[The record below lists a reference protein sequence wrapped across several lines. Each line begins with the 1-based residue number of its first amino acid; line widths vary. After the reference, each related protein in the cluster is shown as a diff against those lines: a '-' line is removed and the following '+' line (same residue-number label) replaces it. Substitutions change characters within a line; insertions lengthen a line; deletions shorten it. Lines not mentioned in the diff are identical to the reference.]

1 MGQYYRP
8 VNLDKKECLDPHKFN
23 GGLKLME
30 TCYVG
35 NNYIDALTY
44 LLANDWH
51 GDRVILCGDYAWED
65 GGSQATVLHRMAES
79 DPYESSENFTDRS
92 TDFSCCNKTWSVYVK
107 GNNMRLGH
115 FEEVKLQG
123 SFHIDAG
130 HCRYV
135 VDETAGR
142 FYDREKAPVA
152 WMGKTDGGE
161 EYIARTDP
169 LSIFMAVGNGLGGGD
184 YHGPNEYLVGSW
196 VGHDITAANEPP
208 VGCTEIECPF
218 DENGVFLTAGDDEIR
233 RAMQVARLDWSRAS
247 LTEVSDAVK
256 AVAALEKEGDGC
268 DLDCERADARGASS
282 AMEQP
287 GQERTELDR

>member
-8 VNLDKKECLDPHKFN
+8 VNLDKKECLDPYKFD

-51 GDRVILCGDYAWED
+51 GDRVILCGDYAWEE
-65 GGSQATVLHRMAES
+65 GGSQAAVLHRMAES
-79 DPYESSENFTDRS
+79 DPYRASENFTDRS
-92 TDFSCCNKTWSVYVK
+92 TDFSCCK
-107 GNNMRLGH
+107 GNKVIEPVDGQPRR
-115 FEEVKLQG
+115 FEEVELQG

-135 VDETAGR
+135 IDETAGR

-152 WMGKTDGGE
+152 WIGKTRGGE
-161 EYIARTDP
+161 EYITRTDP
-169 LSIFMAVGNGLGGGD
+169 LSIFMAMGNGLGGGD

-196 VGHDITAANEPP
+196 AGHIITAANEPP

-218 DENGVFLTAGDDEIR
+218 DERDVFLTASDDEIR
-233 RAMQVARLDWSRAS
+233 RAVQTARLDWSRAS

-256 AVAALEKEGDGC
+256 AVAALEKEGEGC
-268 DLDCERADARGASS
+268 DLDCERDDARGASS